1 MVVASGSLPA
11 GTLATSESFYRQLH
25 RITCISIW
33 GINGFTRKLSPLLK
47 SAKGRQRRSGDKS
60 VTACLQV
67 LSRHLCFYALHQT
80 ALHLSACLQCIWL
93 LRSGNRKR
101 LQASGSIACALGNM
115 SPGLGAQQL
124 SPYCDILC
132 FVVCF
137 STCARVRS
145 NSADNSSMRHHDVHI
160 MMTTFAESA
169 AIEGAYVN
177 LTLTLH

>member
-1 MVVASGSLPA
+1 M
-11 GTLATSESFYRQLH
+11 R
-25 RITCISIW
+25 CISIW
-33 GINGFTRKLSPLLK
+33 GISGFTRKLSPLFK
-47 SAKGRQRRSGDKS
+47 SARGRQRRSGDKS
-60 VTACLQV
+60 GDHSMLAGIVKASMLVCPA
-67 LSRHLCFYALHQT
+67 SNSPA
-80 ALHLSACLQCIWL
+80 SLQCIWL
-93 LRSGNRKR
+93 LRSGKRKR

-145 NSADNSSMRHHDVHI
+145 NSADNSSMRHHDVH
-160 MMTTFAESA
+160 MMMIKFAESA
-169 AIEGAYVN
+169 AIEGAHVN